1 MPLFLHS
8 LSLKLLRLKNSAI
21 FFFFISFL
29 LITSTLAYMLEPD
42 TFGNWFNALYWVMTT
57 MATVGYGDFFAHTF
71 AGKLLTILIYIFGIG
86 LLSLIIGKIIDSVGQ
101 FHRQRR
107 AGKLKYYG
115 KQHFVFINW
124 SKKARYA
131 IEELLTISPAA
142 QIVIIDEADQHPYE
156 HDQVH
161 FVSGD
166 PSSGDILE
174 KAGIA
179 SAQAAVIFA
188 DNRIDEPSLVD
199 GKSLLIVSSIESIAP
214 QVHTTVEIMLEKH
227 IQNFKHAN
235 VNEFVLSHD
244 AVARL
249 AVRSA
254 LNDGSVEIFSQ
265 LLSRQHGADVFPV
278 PVSPQWRTYEDAFLS
293 LLKQGATLIS
303 DRGDMSINTKLQE
316 PIPAD
321 AKLYMVCDIATYK
334 QITKG
339 A

>member
-21 FFFFISFL
+21 IVVFLSFL
-29 LITSTLAYMLEPD
+29 LIVSTIAYELEPD
-42 TFGNWFNALYWVMTT
+42 TFGSWFNALYWVLTT
-57 MATVGYGDFFAHTF
+57 MSTVGYGDFYAHTA
-71 AGKLLTILIYIFGIG
+71 AGKALTMVIYVFGIG
-86 LLSLIIGKIIDSVGQ
+86 LLSLIIGKIIDSVAQ

-107 AGKLKYYG
+107 AGKLTYSG
-115 KQHFVFINW
+115 RQHLVFINW
-124 SKKARYA
+124 SKKAKYA

-142 QIVIIDEADQHPYE
+142 QIVLIDETDQHPYE
-156 HDQVH
+156 HHQVH

-166 PSSGDILE
+166 PSSGDILV
-174 KAGIA
+174 KAGISNA
-179 SAQAAVIFA
+179 KSAIIFA
-188 DNRIDEPSLVD
+188 DNRIDEPSLAD
-199 GKSLLIVSSIESIAP
+199 GKSLLIVSSIESLAP
-214 QVHTTVEIMLEKH
+214 QVHTTVEIMQEKH
-227 IQNFKHAN
+227 IPNFKHAN

-254 LNDGSVEIFSQ
+254 LNDGSAEIFSQ

-316 PIPAD
+316 PIPQH
-321 AKLYMVCDIATYK
+321 AKLFMVCDVEIYK
-334 QITKG
+334 KITKG
-339 A
+339 V